1 MNFGCDS
8 SALGSGLA
16 IIHYPWHT
24 FVMARPLRLEYPGA
38 LYHVTSRGNG
48 KQRIFRHDKDRRYF
62 LDLLDHIAQ
71 RFHFIFH
78 AYCLM
83 DNHYHLL
90 VETPE
95 GNLSRGMRQ
104 VNGIYTQRF
113 NWKYKTTGHIFQ
125 GRYKAILVD
134 KETYLLELARY
145 VVLNPVRAH
154 MTDTP
159 EDWPWSSYRATAGI
173 EDPQPCLTIDWL
185 LEQFSP
191 RKKKALKL
199 YALFVH
205 EGITHESPW
214 RNLKGQIFLGDPT
227 FVEEITSSVKVTS
240 KEVRRDQRYAN
251 RPDLAI
257 LLPPRDLT
265 SKDERDKLVTEA
277 HLSCG
282 YTLKEIADHLHVH
295 YATISRAVKRTMG
308 KNV

>member
-1 MNFGCDS
+1 MKGGLLSIRSRLKVHFEPTSPSCYIPADS
-8 SALGSGLA
+8 L
-16 IIHYPWHT
+16 W
-24 FVMARPLRLEYPGA
+24 
-38 LYHVTSRGNG
+38 
-48 KQRIFRHDKDRRYF
+48 
-62 LDLLDHIAQ
+62 
-71 RFHFIFH
+71 
-78 AYCLM
+78 
-83 DNHYHLL
+83 
-90 VETPE
+90 
-95 GNLSRGMRQ
+95 
-104 VNGIYTQRF
+104 
-113 NWKYKTTGHIFQ
+113 WKKLF
-125 GRYKAILVD
+125 
-134 KETYLLELARY
+134 TYLRTSPSLA
-145 VVLNPVRAH
+145 
-154 MTDTP
+154 
-159 EDWPWSSYRATAGI
+159 RATAGI
-173 EDPQPCLTIDWL
+173 EDLHPCLTIDWL

-214 RNLKGQIFLGDPT
+214 RNLKEQIFLGDPT

-257 LLPPRDLT
+257 LLPPRDLS

-295 YATISRAVKRTMG
+295 YATISRAVKRIMG